1 VRPPGTSGGGPVYH
15 RRMNTSPRVRVGAL
29 FVFAFGALAVTPAGV
44 RAAMDVV
51 VTVSPTQVTV
61 GQPVEVLVRTFVPY
75 GADLGLDLP
84 APRTPFPAP
93 SGYWSVLYAI
103 PGDHFFRVEA
113 RAPGGE
119 IASVV
124 VTRDPTDASL
134 YRGIARLPSAGR
146 WRIRVLG
153 YPGDTPGTWAEVDV
167 RPGHPTS
174 AVGAAPEGQRSEQA
188 AVAVSLLAGLAGLA
202 FGFIAG
208 RTRRAVKV
216 DRS

>member
-1 VRPPGTSGGGPVYH
+1 MNIPPRAG
-15 RRMNTSPRVRVGAL
+15 VGAL
-29 FVFAFGALAVTPAGV
+29 LVFVFGMAAAAPAGV
-44 RAAMDVV
+44 KGAMDVV
-51 VTVSPTQVTV
+51 VTLSPTQVTV

-75 GADLGLDLP
+75 GPDLGLDLP

-103 PGDHFFRVEA
+103 PGDYSFKVEA
-113 RAPGGE
+113 REPGGQ

-134 YRGIARLPSAGR
+134 YRGVARLPSAGR
-146 WRIRVLG
+146 WRIQVLG
-153 YPGDTPGTWAEVDV
+153 YPRNAPGTWAEVDV
-167 RPGHPTS
+167 QPDHPTS
-174 AVGAAPEGQRSEQA
+174 AAGAAPNGQWSEQA
-188 AVAVSLLAGLAGLA
+188 AVAISLLAGLAGLA